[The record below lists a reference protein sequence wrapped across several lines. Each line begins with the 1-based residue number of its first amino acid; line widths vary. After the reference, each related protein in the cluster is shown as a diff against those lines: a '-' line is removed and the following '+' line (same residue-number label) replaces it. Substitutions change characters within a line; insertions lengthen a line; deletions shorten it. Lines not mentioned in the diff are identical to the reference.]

1 MIHETSE
8 NKVMLEFLNLLA
20 VQESVFAKNMSIS
33 KLICSMWA
41 GMARPG
47 VLGGQEPPK
56 KFTEPPPPSALEF
69 LKISVHCRHL
79 RNLLVMLLESV
90 VAF

>member
-20 VQESVFAKNMSIS
+20 VQESVFCKKYEHFEVNMQHVGRDGATGGA
-33 KLICSMWA
+33 W
-41 GMARPG
+41 
-47 VLGGQEPPK
+47 GGQEPPK
-56 KFTEPPPPSALEF
+56 KFTEPPPSALEF
-69 LKISVHCRHL
+69 LKISVHCRHS

>member
-1 MIHETSE
+1 MTADD
-8 NKVMLEFLNLLA
+8 NWLRLEKYF
-20 VQESVFAKNMSIS
+20 VRQPST
-33 KLICSMWA
+33 

-56 KFTEPPPPSALEF
+56 NSLSPPSALEF
-69 LKISVHCRHL
+69 LKIFVHCRHS